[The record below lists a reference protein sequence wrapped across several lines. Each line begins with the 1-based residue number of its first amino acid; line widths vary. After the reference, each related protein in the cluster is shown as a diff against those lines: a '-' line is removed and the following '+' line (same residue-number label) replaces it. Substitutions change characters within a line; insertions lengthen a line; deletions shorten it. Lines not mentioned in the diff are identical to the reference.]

1 MKKSKV
7 QNTKNTRIT
16 YDKDGTM
23 KIGGRKCERLTK
35 SVLLQVAKK
44 LGAAAVYRKF
54 INAMKAKTKEKKKSG
69 TSRK

>member
-1 MKKSKV
+1 ME
-7 QNTKNTRIT
+7 QRA
-16 YDKDGTM
+16 
-23 KIGGRKCERLTK
+23 R
-35 SVLLQVAKK
+35 VAKK